1 VVESQEVERVELAT
15 DVALGLVTVTP
26 SITQAA
32 ALVGAPLYRV
42 EARIKQAEVEAAA
55 RVALIEEAEEMD
67 RQIDAATTAVDNI
80 VVDVESFAKP
90 RITKRAFKLH
100 ERVKNGIVMAYS
112 AIEYCDA
119 FDETV
124 TLPSG
129 HPLFN
134 EFDRQIIQVLRD
146 RIEAERAYWAALEAE
161 IGCTDEEAAD

>member
-1 VVESQEVERVELAT
+1 VERVELAT

-42 EARIKQAEVEAAA
+42 EARIKQ
-55 RVALIEEAEEMD
+55 EEAEEMD

>member
-1 VVESQEVERVELAT
+1 MWLSVSS
-15 DVALGLVTVTP
+15 P
-26 SITQAA
+26 SPPPSRK
-32 ALVGAPLYRV
+32 LPPSS
-42 EARIKQAEVEAAA
+42 ARIKQAEVEAAA

>member
-1 VVESQEVERVELAT
+1 
-15 DVALGLVTVTP
+15 
-26 SITQAA
+26 
-32 ALVGAPLYRV
+32 
-42 EARIKQAEVEAAA
+42 
-55 RVALIEEAEEMD
+55 MD